1 MEQILEVIQREF
13 IYVWY
18 YFTVQLRQIA
28 LYYALGIVIGSVISV
43 FVKDKIHG
51 LFRSMG
57 DKKLGVLGVIPASI
71 LGIASPLCM
80 YGTIPLAASFSKS
93 GIRDDWLAAFMMS
106 SILLNPQLII
116 YSTALGPAVLTVR
129 IVSCFICG
137 CVAGILIRVFYK
149 DKPFFNFTG
158 FNGPHNH
165 DTDPNLF
172 LRLIKNIGR
181 NIKATGL
188 WFLVGVLL
196 SALFQ
201 QYVPADK
208 FAALFGEANEGFGV
222 LMAATIGVP
231 LYACGGGT
239 IPLIRE
245 WLYSGMSMGSALA
258 FMLTGPSTKITNL
271 GALKI
276 VLGVK
281 RFLLYL
287 AFVMLFSFA
296 TGIVVNLIL

>member
-1 MEQILEVIQREF
+1 MLEIIKREAV
-13 IYVWY
+13 YLWY
-18 YFTVQLRQIA
+18 YFDLQLRQI
-28 LYYALGIVIGSVISV
+28 LPYFLIGILLGSVISV

-51 LFRSMG
+51 LFRSLG
-57 DKKLGVLGVIPASI
+57 NKKLGFLGIIAASI

-93 GIRDDWLAAFMMS
+93 GIKDDWLAAFMMS

-116 YSTALGPAVLTVR
+116 YSTALGCTALAIRIGSCFLCGIAAGALVR
-129 IVSCFICG
+129 I
-137 CVAGILIRVFYK
+137 FYK
-149 DKPFFNFTG
+149 NKSFFNFSG
-158 FNGPHNH
+158 FEEPKSR

-172 LRLIKNIGR
+172 IRLIKNIGR

-188 WFLVGVLL
+188 WFLIGVVL

-201 QYVPADK
+201 RYVPAE
-208 FAALFGEANEGFGV
+208 FISGLFGKNKGFGV

-239 IPLIRE
+239 IPLLIQ
-245 WLYSGMSMGSALA
+245 WLADGMSMGSAAA
-258 FMLTGPSTKITNL
+258 FMITGPATKITNL
-271 GALKI
+271 GAVKI
-276 VLGVK
+276 VLGIK

-287 AFVMLFSFA
+287 AFVMLFSLV
-296 TGIVVNLIL
+296 TGVLVNLVL